1 MKLMKLM
8 KFRPALL
15 CLLFL
20 AGAAAARAQDV
31 SVDFDRSN
39 DFSKFKT
46 YSWADGV
53 PAKNPLIDQQIR
65 SNIEGELAAR
75 GLRRVE
81 GESDLRVLYMVA
93 VDRDIEFA
101 KSRWS
106 TTGDWASQ
114 MRSGISV
121 RSQTWDV
128 EVGTLV
134 VFLTDASD
142 KQLLW
147 RGTASTMLDKR
158 SNKGSIMDAMN
169 EEARKAEKRVRKS
182 VEKMF
187 KQYPVAKAKP

>member
-1 MKLMKLM
+1 M
-8 KFRPALL
+8 KFRTALW

-20 AGAAAARAQDV
+20 ACAAAARAQDV
-31 SVDFDRSN
+31 SVDFDRSS

-46 YSWADGV
+46 YSWAEGV
-53 PAKNPLIDQQIR
+53 PAKNPLIDQQVR
-65 SNIEGELAAR
+65 SNIEGQLAAR

-81 GESDLRVLYMVA
+81 EGSDIRVLYMVA

-106 TTGDWASQ
+106 TTGDWAGQ

-147 RGTASTMLDKR
+147 RGTASTILDKR
-158 SNKGSIMDAMN
+158 SENRNSIMDALA
-169 EEARKAEKRVRKS
+169 EDARKAEKRVRKS

>member
-1 MKLMKLM
+1 M

-15 CLLFL
+15 CFLLL
-20 AGAAAARAQDV
+20 AGAAVRAQDV
-31 SVDFDRSN
+31 SVDFDRGR

-53 PAKNPLIDQQIR
+53 PAKNPLIDEQVR
-65 SNIEGELAAR
+65 SNIEGQLAAR

-81 GESDLRVLYMVA
+81 EGSDLRILYMVA
-93 VDRDIEFA
+93 VDMDIEVA

-106 TTGDWASQ
+106 TTGDWAGQ

-158 SNKGSIMDAMN
+158 SKNRSSIMDAMS
-169 EEARKAEKRVRKS
+169 EDARKAEKRVRKS

-187 KQYPVAKAKP
+187 KQYPVARSKP

>member
-1 MKLMKLM
+1 M

-15 CLLFL
+15 CFLLF
-20 AGAAAARAQDV
+20 AGAAVRAQDV
-31 SVDFDRSN
+31 SVDFDRGS

-53 PAKNPLIDQQIR
+53 PAKNPLIDEQIR
-65 SNIEGELAAR
+65 SNIEGQLAAR

-81 GESDLRVLYMVA
+81 EGSDLRLLYMVA
-93 VDRDIEFA
+93 VDMDIEVA

-106 TTGDWASQ
+106 TTGDWAGQ
-114 MRSGISV
+114 TRSGISV
-121 RSQTWDV
+121 RGQTWDV

-147 RGTASTMLDKR
+147 RGTASTMLDQR
-158 SNKGSIMDAMN
+158 SKNKSVMDAMS
-169 EEARKAEKRVRKS
+169 EDARKAEKRVRKS

-187 KQYPVAKAKP
+187 RQYPVAKPKQ

>member
-1 MKLMKLM
+1 M
-8 KFRPALL
+8 KFRLALF
-15 CLLFL
+15 CFLLL
-20 AGAAAARAQDV
+20 AGGGVRAQDV
-31 SVDFDRSN
+31 SVDFDRGS

-53 PAKNPLIDQQIR
+53 PAKNPHIDKQIR
-65 SNIEGELAAR
+65 SNIEGQLAAR

-81 GESDLRVLYMVA
+81 EGSDLRLLYMVA
-93 VDRDIEFA
+93 VDMDIEVA

-106 TTGDWASQ
+106 TTGDWSGQ

-121 RSQTWDV
+121 RGQTWDV

-134 VFLTDASD
+134 VFLSDASD

-147 RGTASTMLDKR
+147 RGTASTMLD
-158 SNKGSIMDAMN
+158 NKSRGNRTALEAMQ
-169 EEARKAEKRVRKS
+169 EEARKAEKKVSKS

-187 KQYPVAKAKP
+187 KQYPAAKAKP

>member
-1 MKLMKLM
+1 MR
-8 KFRPALL
+8 FRTASL

-20 AGAAAARAQDV
+20 ACAAAARAQDV
-31 SVDFDRSN
+31 SVDFDRGS

-46 YSWADGV
+46 YSWAEGV

-65 SNIEGELAAR
+65 SNIEGQLAAR

-81 GESDLRVLYMVA
+81 EGSDIRVLYMA
-93 VDRDIEFA
+93 ATDRDIEFA

-106 TTGDWASQ
+106 TTGDWSGQ

-121 RSQTWDV
+121 RGQTWDV

-134 VFLTDASD
+134 VFLSDASD

-147 RGTASTMLDKR
+147 RGTASTMLD
-158 SNKGSIMDAMN
+158 NKSRGNRTALEAMQ
-169 EEARKAEKRVRKS
+169 EEARKAEKKVSKS

-187 KQYPVAKAKP
+187 KQYPAAKAKP

>member
-1 MKLMKLM
+1 M
-8 KFRPALL
+8 KFRTALW

-20 AGAAAARAQDV
+20 ACAAAARAQDV
-31 SVDFDRSN
+31 SVDFDRSS

-46 YSWADGV
+46 YSWAEGV
-53 PAKNPLIDQQIR
+53 PAKNPLIDQQVR
-65 SNIEGELAAR
+65 SNIEAQLAAK

-81 GESDLRVLYMVA
+81 EGSDIRVLYMVA

-106 TTGDWASQ
+106 TTGDWAGQ

-147 RGTASTMLDKR
+147 RGAASTILDKR
-158 SNKGSIMDAMN
+158 SQNRNSIMDALA
-169 EEARKAEKRVRKS
+169 EDARKAEKRVRKS

>member
-1 MKLMKLM
+1 M

-20 AGAAAARAQDV
+20 AGAAAGRAQDV
-31 SVDFDRSN
+31 SVDFDRSS

-65 SNIEGELAAR
+65 SDIEGQLAAR

-81 GESDLRVLYMVA
+81 GESDLRLLYMVA
-93 VDRDIEFA
+93 IDRDIEVA
-101 KSRWS
+101 NSRWS
-106 TTGDWASQ
+106 TTGDWAGQ
-114 MRSGISV
+114 MRSGVSV

-134 VFLTDASD
+134 VFLSDASD

-158 SNKGSIMDAMN
+158 SNNNKSIMDAMA
-169 EEARKAEKRVRKS
+169 EDARKAEKRVRKS

-187 KQYPVAKAKP
+187 RQYPVAKPKQ

>member
-1 MKLMKLM
+1 M

-20 AGAAAARAQDV
+20 AGAAAVRAQDV
-31 SVDFDRSN
+31 SVDFDRSS

-65 SNIEGELAAR
+65 SNIEGQLAAR

-81 GESDLRVLYMVA
+81 GESDLRLLYMVA
-93 VDRDIEFA
+93 IDMDIEVA

-106 TTGDWASQ
+106 TTGDWAGQ

-121 RSQTWDV
+121 RSQSWDV

-147 RGTASTMLDKR
+147 RGTASTILDKR
-158 SNKGSIMDAMN
+158 SNNRSIMDAMN
-169 EEARKAEKRVRKS
+169 EDARKAEKRVRKS

-187 KQYPVAKAKP
+187 KQYPVAKSKQ

>member
-1 MKLMKLM
+1 M

-15 CLLFL
+15 CFLLL
-20 AGAAAARAQDV
+20 AGAAVRAQDV
-31 SVDFDRSN
+31 SVDFDRGR

-53 PAKNPLIDQQIR
+53 PAKNPLIDEQVR
-65 SNIEGELAAR
+65 SNIEGQLAAR

-81 GESDLRVLYMVA
+81 GDSDLRILYMVA
-93 VDRDIEFA
+93 MDMDIEVA

-106 TTGDWASQ
+106 TTGDWAGQ

-158 SNKGSIMDAMN
+158 SKNNKGIMEAMS
-169 EEARKAEKRVRKS
+169 EDARKAEKRVRKS

-187 KQYPVAKAKP
+187 RQYPVARSKP